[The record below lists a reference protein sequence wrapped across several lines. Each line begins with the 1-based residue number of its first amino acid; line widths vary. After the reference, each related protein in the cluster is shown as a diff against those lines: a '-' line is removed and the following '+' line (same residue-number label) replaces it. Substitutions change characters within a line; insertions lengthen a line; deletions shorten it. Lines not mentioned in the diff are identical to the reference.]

1 MLKELKPTQEFSDK
15 PRPQI
20 KLTPVDSSQ
29 VARIGYDEVSRIL
42 AVQFKHGRMAI
53 YHYPDVSP
61 EMHRAF
67 MGAESKGVFFREHI
81 KALPFEK
88 FPADPEQNDVQA
100 AAGGTTQT
108 PVEA

>member
-1 MLKELKPTQEFSDK
+1 MLKELKPPQELSDK

-29 VARIGYDEVSRIL
+29 VARIGYEEESKIL

-53 YHYPDVSP
+53 YHYPNVEPQTYAD
-61 EMHRAF
+61 F
-67 MGAESKGVFFREHI
+67 MAAESKGVFFREHI

-88 FPADPEQNDVQA
+88 FPADPEQSDVQA
-100 AAGGTTQT
+100 AAGGTTQAA
-108 PVEA
+108 VEA